1 MTEKKLVSEE
11 VLRWKSYHYRVY
23 VELLLRQIFQCKTIL
38 FRFSLSKSHTGEE
51 DPMCSLSPILCAGV
65 STSSLNL
72 HIFKKKYST
81 FFSLSSCMSITQKGK
96 HVR

>member
-1 MTEKKLVSEE
+1 M
-11 VLRWKSYHYRVY
+11 
-23 VELLLRQIFQCKTIL
+23 QNCIL

-96 HVR
+96 RQISAVKLLFLMAMAVEGLSYFVTSS